1 MSYPELTIDIVI
13 EDKYTVPIKLSEYP
27 IIIILLRC
35 SIIVN
40 FYYDTH
46 NLRVT
51 EVKIFYS
58 DLFLDINAAI
68 AYVTK
73 KMLSLDIVRNA
84 ILNAE
89 IPL

>member
-1 MSYPELTIDIVI
+1 M
-13 EDKYTVPIKLSEYP
+13 
-27 IIIILLRC
+27 
-35 SIIVN
+35 IVN

-51 EVKIFYS
+51 DVKIYYS
-58 DLFLDINAAI
+58 DIFLDINAAI

-73 KMLSLDIVRNA
+73 KLLSLDIVKDA

-89 IPL
+89 VPL